1 MQGAPTDM
9 VNFSELL
16 PVFFSTDLPV
26 LPTAVAA
33 DLALHGA
40 WALVLGAALLGLV
53 KGRVTMAVSRLATL
67 LMMGWALLPGPMS
80 PSYWL
85 GLAFQSPSLTSTLL
99 CLLFLGQSCRQTS
112 IAGDA
117 AHSADASL
125 TQRATWLFPAVAGAL
140 LGWVLLLDTLACL
153 PVSVYAWGFSPAA
166 LAALCGLT
174 ALVWLAQG
182 AGLQGLR
189 TSALM
194 ALVLGLFAMLRL
206 PSGNVWDAVLDPFLW
221 LGLHIWLLLPVL
233 RHRFSRG
240 V

>member
-1 MQGAPTDM
+1 M

-26 LPTAVAA
+26 LPTARAA

-40 WALVLGAALLGLV
+40 WALVLGAALLGLIM
-53 KGRVTMAVSRLATL
+53 GRLPVAVGRLATVL
-67 LMMGWALLPGPMS
+67 LMGWAMLSGPMS

-85 GLAFQSPSLTSTLL
+85 GLAFQSPSLTSALL
-99 CLLFLGQSCRQTS
+99 CLLFLGQSWRQTS
-112 IAGDA
+112 AAGDA
-117 AHSADASL
+117 AHCAGSSLDQRVIGLIPASAG
-125 TQRATWLFPAVAGAL
+125 VL
-140 LGWVLLLDTLACL
+140 LGWVLLLDMLAWW

-174 ALVWLAQG
+174 ALFWLAQG
-182 AGLQGLR
+182 ASWPGLR

-194 ALVLGLFAMLRL
+194 ALALGLFATLRL

-221 LGLHIWLLLPVL
+221 LALHAWLLQPVL
-233 RHRFSRG
+233 RKWVAR
-240 V
+240 VA

>member
-26 LPTAVAA
+26 LPTARAA

-40 WALVLGAALLGLV
+40 WALVLGAALLGLIM
-53 KGRVTMAVSRLATL
+53 GRLPVAVGRLATVL
-67 LMMGWALLPGPMS
+67 LMGWAMLSGPMS

-85 GLAFQSPSLTSTLL
+85 GLAFQSPSLTSALL
-99 CLLFLGQSCRQTS
+99 CLLFLGQSWRQTA
-112 IAGDA
+112 AGDA
-117 AHSADASL
+117 AHCAGSSLDQRVIGLIPASAG
-125 TQRATWLFPAVAGAL
+125 VL
-140 LGWVLLLDTLACL
+140 LGWVLLLDMLACW

-174 ALVWLAQG
+174 ALFWLAQG
-182 AGLQGLR
+182 AGWPGLR

-194 ALVLGLFAMLRL
+194 ALALGLFATLRL

-221 LGLHIWLLLPVL
+221 LALHAWLLQPVL
-233 RHRFSRG
+233 RKWVAR
-240 V
+240 VA